1 MHKTRSAVL
10 LAGLFLLGVATAT
23 LPIRADGPAPKKKAA
38 APDNPK
44 LAADALG
51 YSAAFEAHVK
61 KIGQITPD
69 DFARRYPGKA
79 NYLDKLTWD
88 PTTAKFFD
96 RLMLDPN
103 KEDAKVGV
111 RGPQARFYELMQRE
125 KGIKGPPTRPA
136 KGMYDFR
143 LNADEQAA
151 FKKNGFV
158 VSERMGAASCTD
170 MLYRIYER
178 DLPVFLSADAIL
190 HAWHRTYDAM
200 LEEIE
205 VTFLA
210 PTLAELLDGMSAR
223 LSDARRKYGAGVLA
237 DSVTDADYFLTV
249 ARSLLAGKAV
259 KGPLGQDERVAHTL
273 TACDRLELE
282 EFDLFGRHRKV
293 DFSQFKPRGH
303 YEKSDLLKRYFKAM
317 MWCGRID
324 LRVAGGKEETRS
336 ASSPREMG
344 AAIVLHDL
352 LRGADK
358 FEQWRQFD
366 RMIETFVGR
375 TDSMTFA
382 QLDGILAEARLK
394 SPADVKDLDTLA
406 ALQKKILAGKIG
418 QQEIRSDHFINSADH
433 PIKIE
438 LPRSFTLLGQRFVM
452 DSWVT
457 AKLVFDDIIWNDRKV
472 IRRIPSCLDVAFA
485 ALGNDQ
491 VVPELVARMKDRK
504 GREFRDG
511 LDYQHNLAATREV
524 IDAHT
529 ENAWKE
535 NLYTNWLACLRELSV
550 PTTDRKYPEAMR
562 TQAWAMRTLNTQ
574 MASWT
579 QLRHDTV
586 LYAKQSYTAEVS
598 CFYPAGYVEP
608 VPHFWGR
615 LEEMAGRAADM
626 IDKTPYPDREIKGW
640 DGKPVV
646 LKGKE
651 TKARQ
656 SGFLRNFAKSMATL
670 KGIAEKE
677 LAQKELSKEEVQFIE
692 NTVQLAIGC
701 GGPRRYTGWY
711 PGLFYEGSR
720 ESDKWDA
727 LVADVHT
734 NVPSPVVNDPGCV
747 LHQGVGNIDLL
758 VIAIDNGKDRMVYVG
773 PTLSHYEFE
782 MPGVTRKSDSEWR
795 KDINTNKLPPRP
807 S

>member
-1 MHKTRSAVL
+1 
-10 LAGLFLLGVATAT
+10 
-23 LPIRADGPAPKKKAA
+23 
-38 APDNPK
+38 
-44 LAADALG
+44 
-51 YSAAFEAHVK
+51 
-61 KIGQITPD
+61 
-69 DFARRYPGKA
+69 
-79 NYLDKLTWD
+79 
-88 PTTAKFFD
+88 
-96 RLMLDPN
+96 
-103 KEDAKVGV
+103 
-111 RGPQARFYELMQRE
+111 
-125 KGIKGPPTRPA
+125 
-136 KGMYDFR
+136 
-143 LNADEQAA
+143 
-151 FKKNGFV
+151 
-158 VSERMGAASCTD
+158 
-170 MLYRIYER
+170 
-178 DLPVFLSADAIL
+178 
-190 HAWHRTYDAM
+190 
-200 LEEIE
+200 
-205 VTFLA
+205 
-210 PTLAELLDGMSAR
+210 
-223 LSDARRKYGAGVLA
+223 
-237 DSVTDADYFLTV
+237 
-249 ARSLLAGKAV
+249 
-259 KGPLGQDERVAHTL
+259 
-273 TACDRLELE
+273 
-282 EFDLFGRHRKV
+282 
-293 DFSQFKPRGH
+293 
-303 YEKSDLLKRYFKAM
+303 M

-550 PTTDRKYPEAMR
+550 PTTDRRYPEAMR

-574 MASWT
+574 LASWT
-579 QLRHDTV
+579 QLRHDTI

-608 VPHFWGR
+608 VPRFWAK
-615 LEEMAGRAADM
+615 LEEMAERGAKL
-626 IDKTPYPDREIKGW
+626 IEKSPYPNNQ
-640 DGKPVV
+640 DGMRKHHA
-646 LKGKE
+646 E
-651 TKARQ
+651 
-656 SGFLRNFAKSMATL
+656 FLRGFAKTVATL
-670 KGIAEKE
+670 KAIAEKE
-677 LAQKELSKEEVQFIE
+677 LAQKELSKEEVKFLE
-692 NTVQLAIGC
+692 ETVQVAFGC

-711 PGLFYEGSR
+711 PRLFYNDPDSGS
-720 ESDKWDA
+720 KWDA
-727 LVADVHT
+727 IVADVHT
-734 NVPSPVVNDPGCV
+734 DVPSPVVGDPGCV
-747 LHQGVGNIDLL
+747 LHQGVGNVDLL

-773 PTLSHYEFE
+773 PVLSHYEFE
-782 MPGVTRKSDSEWR
+782 MPRVTRKSDSEWR

-807 S
+807 SWTKGYLVPGVNRDARGYKADP